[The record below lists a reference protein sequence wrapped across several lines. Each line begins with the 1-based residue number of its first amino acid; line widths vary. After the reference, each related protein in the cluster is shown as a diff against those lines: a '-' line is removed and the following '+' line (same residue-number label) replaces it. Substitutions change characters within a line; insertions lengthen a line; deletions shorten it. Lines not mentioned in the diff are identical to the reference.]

1 MSEEKKTMLKIAV
14 LFAVSGATVN
24 FLTQQ
29 AGACHESALPFPLL
43 STLVVG
49 LLLICTVFMMHSC
62 MEHHGQVVQGL
73 KDDLERLNKELES
86 TKISQEEKVE
96 RRTFEISVANA
107 ALNREIAERMQT
119 EAEMTRIKHQ
129 MELILEFAG
138 EGIFGINAQGN
149 VDFVNR
155 AACLML
161 GWEAD
166 ELIGKSH
173 HEMVHHTKANGEHY
187 PIQECPISQAFQDG
201 IVHFG
206 SDEVFWSKDGN
217 SFPVE
222 YTSTPIMK
230 NGTLTGA
237 VVVFRDISTR
247 GEVKAGSAQH
257 KNK

>member
-1 MSEEKKTMLKIAV
+1 MSDENKTMLKIAV
-14 LFAVSGATVN
+14 LFAVTAAAVN
-24 FLTQQ
+24 YLTQL
-29 AGACHESALPFPLL
+29 AGACHESALPYPLL
-43 STLVVG
+43 STLVVA

-62 MEHHGQVVQGL
+62 MEHHGQVVKGL
-73 KDDLERLNKELES
+73 HHDLEKLNKELETS
-86 TKISQEEKVE
+86 KISQEERVE

-129 MELILEFAG
+129 MELILESAG
-138 EGIFGINAQGN
+138 EGIFGIDAHGN
-149 VDFVNR
+149 VVFVNR
-155 AACLML
+155 AASLML
-161 GWEAD
+161 GWDPED
-166 ELIGKSH
+166 LIGKSH

-187 PIQECPISQAFQDG
+187 PIKECPISQAFQDG

-222 YTSTPIMK
+222 YTSTPIME

-247 GEVKAGSAQH
+247 GEEKTVTAQH
-257 KNK
+257 